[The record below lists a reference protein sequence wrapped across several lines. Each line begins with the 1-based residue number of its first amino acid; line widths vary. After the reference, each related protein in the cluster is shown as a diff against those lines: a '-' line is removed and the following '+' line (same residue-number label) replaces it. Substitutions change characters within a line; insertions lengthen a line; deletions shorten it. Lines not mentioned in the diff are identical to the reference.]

1 MLRVEGLKSAYGR
14 IEVLHGIDLEVRAGE
29 LVALVGRNG
38 AGKTTLLRALSG
50 VQPVQAGRILLDG
63 TPIERVPAHRRVGLG
78 LAQVP
83 EGRQVFGPLPVQDN
97 LRLGAWRRTDD
108 GIAADLARTYALFP
122 ILKERR
128 GQPAAGLSGGQQ
140 QMLAIGRALM
150 AKPRLLLLDEPSM
163 GLAPIIVDQ
172 ILDVV
177 ARLRSEGV
185 TILLVEQNATAAL
198 AIADRAYVL
207 ETGRIVLAGTGTE
220 LLHDPRIREAYL
232 GLQ

>member
-1 MLRVEGLKSAYGR
+1 MLRVEGLKSSYGR

-63 TPIERVPAHRRVGLG
+63 APIERVPAHRRVGLG

-163 GLAPIIVDQ
+163 GLAPIIADR

-177 ARLRSEGV
+177 ARLRTEGV

-207 ETGRIVLAGTGTE
+207 ETGRIVLAGTGAE

-232 GLQ
+232 GL